1 MSAEKNLVLFTDNR
15 YGSSLFFVDIHS
27 GGAGIQFK
35 QRVTEASVKTLNYF
49 RKFRVSGIQNNQK
62 ITEAT
67 AKIPAASVIIS
78 YFLFKFP
85 HRLIQRHSLSH
96 RIPAQTVDLLDLL
109 HLLARQDITAH
120 RKNR

>member
-1 MSAEKNLVLFTDNR
+1 MVPLCF
-15 YGSSLFFVDIHS
+15 SSTFIA
-27 GGAGIQFK
+27 GGGIQ
-35 QRVTEASVKTLNYF
+35 S
-49 RKFRVSGIQNNQK
+49 NQK

-85 HRLIQRHSLSH
+85 HRLIQRHSLGH
-96 RIPAQTVDLLDLL
+96 RIPAQAVDLLDLL

-120 RKNR
+120 RKNRKPPRNHNVINLVNVAEPRIPSVYRIR

>member
-1 MSAEKNLVLFTDNR
+1 MTAEENLVLFTDNQ

-27 GGAGIQFK
+27 EGTGIQF
-35 QRVTEASVKTLNYF
+35 NY
-49 RKFRVSGIQNNQK
+49 K

-85 HRLIQRHSLSH
+85 HRLIQRHSLGH
-96 RIPAQTVDLLDLL
+96 RIPAQAVDLLNLL